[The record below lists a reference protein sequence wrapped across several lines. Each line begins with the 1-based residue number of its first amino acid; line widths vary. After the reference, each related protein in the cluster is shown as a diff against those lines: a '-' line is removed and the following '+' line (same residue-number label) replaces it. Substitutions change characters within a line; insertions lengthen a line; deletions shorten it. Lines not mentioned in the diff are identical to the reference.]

1 MHYKNRDTEGTCVD
15 WYIVYVDGIINML
28 WIGKLI
34 TIINLVKL
42 KLVVLHISDAQLFF
56 SEAVVVVSFNV

>member
-1 MHYKNRDTEGTCVD
+1 MCRLVYSICG
-15 WYIVYVDGIINML
+15 WYSKYAMD
-28 WIGKLI
+28 IGKLI